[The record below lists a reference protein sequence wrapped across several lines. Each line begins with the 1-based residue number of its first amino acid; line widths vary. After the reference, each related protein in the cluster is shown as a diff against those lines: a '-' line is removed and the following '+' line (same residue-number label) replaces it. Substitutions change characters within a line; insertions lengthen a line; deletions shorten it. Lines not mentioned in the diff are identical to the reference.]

1 MRRIPAIV
9 FYMAQKIGFWDRLKL
24 AWRVIVNG
32 AFAAGVT
39 EALEQL
45 EVVRSK
51 KAEPPERVHASGL
64 VLLAAL
70 QREGRLIDFLQ
81 QDAAGF
87 SDEEIGAAARIVHGG
102 CRKAVQQLFEIK
114 PATNEG
120 EGATITVPAGFDA
133 QRIRLTGNVSGR
145 PPFKGTL
152 RHHGWIAS
160 EIRMPSISEAL
171 DPRVI
176 SPAEVELA

>member
-1 MRRIPAIV
+1 MKSCYRL
-9 FYMAQKIGFWDRLKL
+9 YMAEKIGFWQRLKM
-24 AWRVIVNG
+24 AWRVLISG
-32 AFAAGVT
+32 QFAAEIAEG
-39 EALEQL
+39 LKQL
-45 EVVRSK
+45 ESAR
-51 KAEPPERVHASGL
+51 AGAGAPERVHASGL

-87 SDEEIGAAARIVHGG
+87 SDEEIGAAARVVHGG
-102 CRKAVQQLFEIK
+102 CRKALRQLFEIK

>member
-1 MRRIPAIV
+1 
-9 FYMAQKIGFWDRLKL
+9 G
-24 AWRVIVNG
+24 WRVIVSA
-32 AFAAGVT
+32 AFAAEIT

-45 EVVRSK
+45 ERARSK
-51 KAEPPERVHASGL
+51 RAEPPERLHASGL

-70 QREGRLIDFLQ
+70 QREGRLVDFLQ

-102 CRKAVQQLFEIK
+102 CRKALRQLFEIK

-133 QRIRLTGNVSGR
+133 QRIRLTGNVDRKS
-145 PPFKGTL
+145 
-152 RHHGWIAS
+152 
-160 EIRMPSISEAL
+160 
-171 DPRVI
+171 V
-176 SPAEVELA
+176 VEGKRED